1 MLPRPP
7 GSCEV
12 RDGITEFAARQ
23 SAASSAIPFAMSTH
37 VLLSL
42 LNTRLFRS
50 FQIVQAIRVAI
61 VSNPRRCGLWT
72 FSLALHN
79 QVWKDASFI
88 GRQSC
93 SLIARSAHHQVALIL
108 DKRPRCDRWFL
119 RVGHKARITEDV
131 GARGCG
137 GDRQSNIYS
146 ALPTKGSIG
155 SVVVRGNSISVP
167 IGIGCDQRRGPDRLI
182 WSSCQNSPI
191 SKAVCPVLWPFDQP
205 LGLSTRDS
213 DIQGWLECRG
223 HLGYLISRF
232 G

>member
-61 VSNPRRCGLWT
+61 VSNPQRCGLWT

-93 SLIARSAHHQVALIL
+93 SLIARSAHHHSCL
-108 DKRPRCDRWFL
+108 DSGQATKMWSMVSLCWSQST
-119 RVGHKARITEDV
+119 HH
-131 GARGCG
+131 RGCG
-137 GDRQSNIYS
+137 SPRLRRRSAVQHLFSATNQRKYRQRGG
-146 ALPTKGSIG
+146 AREFHIG
-155 SVVVRGNSISVP
+155 ADWNWMRP
-167 IGIGCDQRRGPDRLI
+167 KKRA
-182 WSSCQNSPI
+182 W
-191 SKAVCPVLWPFDQP
+191 
-205 LGLSTRDS
+205 
-213 DIQGWLECRG
+213 
-223 HLGYLISRF
+223 
-232 G
+232 